1 MRNLYHI
8 DENGRYTLLHS
19 DVDESEL
26 HLLIQD
32 FLNRFNFVSQ
42 YIRYLERN
50 DGIKIDYGRH
60 NQFLFWGEHDVKD

>member
-60 NQFLFWGEHDVKD
+60 NQFLFWGEHDVKT

>member
-32 FLNRFNFVSQ
+32 FLNRFNFVSH

-60 NQFLFWGEHDVKD
+60 NQFLFLGDRDVKD

>member
-8 DENGRYTLLHS
+8 YENGRYTLLHS

-32 FLNRFNFVSQ
+32 FLNRFNFVSH

-60 NQFLFWGEHDVKD
+60 NQFLFLGDRDVKD